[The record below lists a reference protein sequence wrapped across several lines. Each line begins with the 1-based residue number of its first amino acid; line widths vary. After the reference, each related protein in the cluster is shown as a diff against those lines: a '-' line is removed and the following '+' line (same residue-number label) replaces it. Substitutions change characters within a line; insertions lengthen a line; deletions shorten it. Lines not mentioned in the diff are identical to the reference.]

1 MRWNIRKVA
10 IFLAIILFSIGF
22 GFAFDAIVDKV
33 ERHRY
38 PKPVQYAEFVSA
50 DASEFG
56 VPEAVIW
63 ATIRQESDFVSS
75 KGGASGEIGLMQLTP
90 EQYTDICEHLLKTT
104 GDPGLLYDPASNLR
118 AGTALL
124 SDLYSRYGNWETVY
138 VAWYAGTEQAD
149 LWLADPAYANGL
161 GGLKKIPDRE
171 TERFVK
177 AVSKSVQKYTDLYYE
192 GE

>member
-1 MRWNIRKVA
+1 MRWNIRRVG
-10 IFLAIILFSIGF
+10 ILLAIILFSIGF
-22 GFAFDAIVDKV
+22 GFAFDAIVDKI

-38 PKPVQYAEFVSA
+38 PKPVSYTDFVAA
-50 DASEFG
+50 DAAECG

-63 ATIRQESDFVSS
+63 AMVRQESNFVSS
-75 KGGASGEIGLMQLTP
+75 KVGESGEIGLMQLTP
-90 EQYTDICEHLLKTT
+90 EQFADICERLLQTT
-104 GDPGLLYDPASNLR
+104 GDSGLLYDPASNLR
-118 AGTALL
+118 AGAALL

-138 VAWYAGTEQAD
+138 AAWDTGTEQVD
-149 LWLADPAYANGL
+149 LWLADPTVSNGL

-177 AVSKSVQKYTDLYYE
+177 AVSKSVQKYTDLYDE